1 MGRGMKRIQV
11 GKEEGTMG
19 LEKQMVW
26 EKQHI
31 LS

>member
-26 EKQHI
+26 A
-31 LS
+31 SGG